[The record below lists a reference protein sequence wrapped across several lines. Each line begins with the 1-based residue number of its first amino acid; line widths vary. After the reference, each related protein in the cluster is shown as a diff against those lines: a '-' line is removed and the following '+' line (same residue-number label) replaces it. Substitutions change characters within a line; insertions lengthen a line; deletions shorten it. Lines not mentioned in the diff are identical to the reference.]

1 MKGARILL
9 SLLVF
14 MTWACSHPGAID
26 SARRADS
33 AGANTDWS
41 RIKDPVVLPAARA
54 AETQAAPQPGS
65 GILVVYPKDDAHIDS
80 ASTFLVGSCPPG
92 AGLVCN
98 GAEVRL
104 NARGYF
110 AHVVR
115 LKPGAN
121 TFALALQS
129 APEQKRTVRVFRDS
143 DPPPLPP
150 KPLKIAADSV
160 EPKEDLG
167 VTAGDVV
174 ALCVRATPGGRVDAY
189 LGRQKIALVPAARA
203 PRAVNRGLD
212 AAYGS
217 SYQRRGRFPADLYCG
232 FYTVSPADRWH
243 SVRPRFVL
251 SKAGRTLSLTGRA
264 SLNTIEQPDP
274 AQTAHDDTVVRL
286 GPGQARTTPLPAGV
300 RLLVDGW
307 QGNSMRCLLAP
318 GRHVWILKEDLQLEN
333 IRSVAPSS
341 PVRTVNIKD
350 EPGGVRVSLPL
361 SQRLP
366 YQIEQQLVPNR
377 LVLRIF
383 GATADTDW
391 ITPARPVTES
401 GPLDHITWRQPE
413 DRVYEMTAHLKSNR
427 QWGFWASYE
436 ENDLVLHVKDAP
448 HLMPDSAPL
457 AGLRVCVDPGHGG
470 EETGA
475 MGPSGIKEST
485 VNLAIA
491 LKLKEL
497 LERDGAHVVMTRQ
510 TDSEGPSLASR
521 VETAVRKK
529 CDLLLS
535 VHNNALPDGRDP
547 WAEHGTSSYW
557 YHPQAIELARTL
569 KKALVEEAGFPDY
582 GTYYQNLALCRPSQ
596 MPAVL
601 VEVGFMINPD
611 EYAQLL
617 DPRVQDRA
625 AAGLLKG
632 IREYFTS
639 TK

>member
-1 MKGARILL
+1 MKGIVILL

-14 MTWACSHPGAID
+14 LAGACSHPSIINPAWQ
-26 SARRADS
+26 
-33 AGANTDWS
+33 AGAPGTDKSWS
-41 RIKDPVVLPAARA
+41 AIKNAVVMPAARA
-54 AETQAAPQPGS
+54 AEPPVAPHHES
-65 GILVVYPKDDAHIDS
+65 SILVVYPKEDAHIDS
-80 ASTFLVGSCPPG
+80 ASTFLVGSCPAG
-92 AGLVCN
+92 ARLTCN
-98 GAEVRL
+98 GSEVRL
-104 NARGYF
+104 NAQGYF

-115 LKPGAN
+115 LKPGTN
-121 TFALALQS
+121 TFTLALQNV
-129 APEQKRTVRVFRDS
+129 PEQKRMVRVFRDS

-150 KPLKIAADSV
+150 RPLKIAADSV

-189 LGRQKIALVPAARA
+189 VGRRKIALVPAWRA

-232 FYTVSPADRWH
+232 FYTVSPADHWH
-243 SVRPRFVL
+243 NVRPRFVL
-251 SKAGRTLSLTGRA
+251 AKAGRTLSLTARA
-264 SLNTIEQPDP
+264 SLTTIEQPSP
-274 AQTAHDDTVVRL
+274 AQTKHDDTVVRL
-286 GPGQARTTPLPAGV
+286 GPGQARTTPLAAGV

-307 QGNSMRCLLAP
+307 QGSSMRCLLAP
-318 GRHVWILKEDLQLEN
+318 GRHVWILKEDLLLEN

-341 PVRTVNIKD
+341 AVRTINISD
-350 EPGGVRVSLPL
+350 EPGGLRISVPL

-377 LVLRIF
+377 LILRIF

-391 ITPARPVTES
+391 ITPARPVTDS
-401 GPLDHITWRQPE
+401 GTLDHVTWRQPE
-413 DRVYEMTAHLKSNR
+413 DRVYEMTAHLKSDR

-436 ENDLVLHVKDAP
+436 ENDLVLHIKDAP
-448 HLMPDSAPL
+448 HLMPESAPL
-457 AGLRVCVDPGHGG
+457 AGLRICVDPGHGG

-475 MGPSGIKEST
+475 LGPSGTREST

-497 LERDGAHVVMTRQ
+497 LQREGAHVVMTRQ
-510 TDSEGPSLASR
+510 TETEGPSLAAR
-521 VETAVRKK
+521 VETAVREK

-569 KKALVEEAGFPDY
+569 KKALVQEVGFPDY
-582 GTYYQNLALCRPSQ
+582 GTYYQNLALARPSQ

-617 DPRVQDRA
+617 DPQVQDRA
-625 AAGLLKG
+625 ASALLKG
-632 IREYFTS
+632 IKKYVGAS
-639 TK
+639 K

>member
-1 MKGARILL
+1 MKGARIVLP
-9 SLLVF
+9 LLVLL
-14 MTWACSHPGAID
+14 TGACSHLFVID
-26 SARRADS
+26 SARP
-33 AGANTDWS
+33 AGANRVWS
-41 RIKDPVVLPAARA
+41 RIKNPVVLPAARA
-54 AETQAAPQPGS
+54 SETLAAPQPSS

-92 AGLVCN
+92 ARLIAN
-98 GAEVRL
+98 GSQVRL

-115 LKPGAN
+115 LKSGAN
-121 TFALALQS
+121 TFTLTLQD
-129 APEQKRTVRVFRDS
+129 APEEKRTVRVFRDS
-143 DPPPLPP
+143 APPPLPP
-150 KPLKIAADSV
+150 RPLKIAADLV
-160 EPKEDLG
+160 EPQEDLG
-167 VTAGDVV
+167 VTAGDIVP
-174 ALCVRATPGGRVDAY
+174 LCVRATPGGRVEAY
-189 LGRQKIALVPAARA
+189 LGRRKIALVPASTA
-203 PRAVNRGLD
+203 PRAVNCGLD
-212 AAYGS
+212 ASYGS
-217 SYQRRGRFPADLYCG
+217 SYQKRGRFPADLYCG

-243 SVRPRFVL
+243 NVRPRFVL
-251 SKAGRTLSLTGRA
+251 TKAGRTLSLTGRA
-264 SLNTIEQPDP
+264 SLNTIEQP
-274 AQTAHDDTVVRL
+274 AQAATAHDDTVVRL

-307 QGNSMRCLLAP
+307 QGNFMRCLLAP

-341 PVRTVNIKD
+341 AVRAVNISD

-391 ITPARPVTES
+391 ITPARPVTDS
-401 GPLDHITWRQPE
+401 GPLDHVTWRQPE
-413 DRVYEMTAHLKSNR
+413 DRVYELTAHLKSGR

-436 ENDLVLHVKDAP
+436 KNDLVLHIKNAP
-448 HLMPDSAPL
+448 HLMPESAPL

-475 MGPSGIKEST
+475 LGPSGTKEST

-491 LKLKEL
+491 LRLKKL
-497 LERDGAHVVMTRQ
+497 LEEAGAYVVMTRQ
-510 TDSEGPSLASR
+510 TDSEGPSLAAR
-521 VETAVRKK
+521 VETAVREK

-535 VHNNALPDGRDP
+535 IHNNALPDGRDP

-557 YHPQAIELARTL
+557 YHPQALELARTL
-569 KKALVEEAGFPDY
+569 KKALVQEVGFPDY
-582 GTYYQNLALCRPSQ
+582 GTYYQNLALARPSQ
-596 MPAVL
+596 MLAVL

-611 EYAQLL
+611 EYTQLL
-617 DPRVQDRA
+617 DPQVQDRA
-625 AAGLLKG
+625 ASALLRG
-632 IREYFTS
+632 IREYCRAGQ
-639 TK
+639 